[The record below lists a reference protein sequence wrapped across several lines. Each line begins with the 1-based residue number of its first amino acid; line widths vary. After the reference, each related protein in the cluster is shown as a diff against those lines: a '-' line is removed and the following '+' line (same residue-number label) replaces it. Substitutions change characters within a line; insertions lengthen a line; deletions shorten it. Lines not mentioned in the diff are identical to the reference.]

1 MPRGCAFLVKASF
14 RIGALSLLVLSG
26 CATQSPTTLS
36 PQSATSP
43 PSQATPDPA
52 RVYADLLGRT
62 EDLPRVVH
70 APKEYEGKR
79 IVLYGVR
86 NGDLRPVEG
95 HFSMPL
101 AATDG
106 KTVINATERPANN
119 QFMLVVP
126 DDFAR
131 EARDRKMLATG
142 TRGPVFIECR
152 VSAQTVGR
160 VVTYPCEVVSLVV
173 VGSDNISD
181 SLWRAKDQTLE
192 YHHY

>member
-1 MPRGCAFLVKASF
+1 MLRALLWIC
-14 RIGALSLLVLSG
+14 ALSSLVLSG

-62 EDLPRVVH
+62 EDLPRVVR

-86 NGDLRPVEG
+86 NGDLRPLEG

-106 KTVINATERPANN
+106 KTAINATERPGNN
-119 QFMLVVP
+119 QFLLVVP

-131 EARDRKMLATG
+131 EARDRKLLASG
-142 TRGPVFIECR
+142 TRGPVFVECK

-160 VVTYPCEVVSLVV
+160 AVTYPCEVVSLVI
-173 VGSDNISD
+173 VGSGNISD
-181 SLWRAKDQTLE
+181 SLWRAKDQKLE

>member
-1 MPRGCAFLVKASF
+1 MKASF
-14 RIGALSLLVLSG
+14 QIGALSLLVLSG
-26 CATQSPTTLS
+26 CATQSSTTFS
-36 PQSATSP
+36 PQSVTSP
-43 PSQATPDPA
+43 PPQAAPDPA
-52 RVYADLLGRT
+52 RIYADLLGRT
-62 EDLPRVVH
+62 EDLPRVVR

-79 IVLYGVR
+79 IVLYGLR
-86 NGDLRPVEG
+86 NGDLRPAEG

-106 KTVINATERPANN
+106 KTVINATERPTNN
-119 QFMLVVP
+119 QFHLVVP

-131 EARDRKMLATG
+131 EARDRKMLAGG
-142 TRGPVFIECR
+142 TRGAVFIECK

-160 VVTYPCEVVSLVV
+160 VVNYPCEVVSLVV

-181 SLWRAKDQTLE
+181 SLWRAKDQKLE